1 LKKIFLFIIFLSLNG
16 CMSAQEIQAN
26 FDSKPASKIC
36 YDYYNY
42 PDYNIWQGDRLA
54 SIKRRGLDCTP
65 YMAEAIR
72 NKRITE
78 GLLSVGQA
86 LSQPQ
91 TTTTTGFSTSTG
103 LTKVCY
109 YDGPTGQSAITVGRA
124 TVCPITNTTN
134 VSGLTKVCTYNTPT
148 GQKAVTI
155 GRAMVCP
162 VRYPG

>member
-1 LKKIFLFIIFLSLNG
+1 MTL
-16 CMSAQEIQAN
+16 A
-26 FDSKPASKIC
+26 ASSRQ
-36 YDYYNY
+36 
-42 PDYNIWQGDRLA
+42 QGTR
-54 SIKRRGLDCTP
+54 
-65 YMAEAIR
+65 R